1 MQFEIDNIY
10 HIYNQGNN
18 KQLIFHSAENYLYF
32 LKLYR
37 KFVLPHA
44 DLLAYC
50 LMPNHFHFLVNTNL
64 QSIKIRK
71 VGSLNLSELSNG
83 IRMLLSS
90 YSLAINKQEK
100 STGSQ
105 FRQNTQAKLLNI
117 EEVNYPFTCFQYIH
131 QNPLKAGLV
140 ERMEDWEYSSFK
152 DYLKITT
159 TTADGTLAATQ
170 FCSVDQFIEGYNVA
184 DLNWGTA
191 NAKSVTLSFY
201 VKSSLTGNATNL

>member
-18 KQLIFHSAENYLYF
+18 KQLIFHSDENYHYF

-64 QSIKIRK
+64 HSIKTRK

-90 YSLAINKQEK
+90 YSLAINKQENK
-100 STGSQ
+100 TGSQ
-105 FRQNTQAKLLNI
+105 FRQKTQAKLLKI
-117 EEVNYPFTCFQYIH
+117 EDTNYSFICFQYIH

-152 DYLKITT
+152 DYLKIRNGSLCNQ
-159 TTADGTLAATQ
+159 DLAKNLIG
-170 FCSVDQFIEGYNVA
+170 FDESNFIKESYAVIDN
-184 DLNWGTA
+184 DKI
-191 NAKSVTLSFY
+191 AKIF
-201 VKSSLTGNATNL
+201 NN

>member
-18 KQLIFHSAENYLYF
+18 KQLIFHSDENYHYF

-64 QSIKIRK
+64 HSIKTRK
-71 VGSLNLSELSNG
+71 VVSLNLSELSNG

-90 YSLAINKQEK
+90 YSLAINKQENK
-100 STGSQ
+100 TGSQ
-105 FRQNTQAKLLNI
+105 FRQKTQAKLLNI

-140 ERMEDWEYSSFK
+140 ERMEDWDFSSFK
-152 DYLKITT
+152 DYAKIRNGSLCNQDLAKNLIGFDESNFLKESYAVI
-159 TTADGTLAATQ
+159 DNEK
-170 FCSVDQFIEGYNVA
+170 I
-184 DLNWGTA
+184 
-191 NAKSVTLSFY
+191 AKIF
-201 VKSSLTGNATNL
+201 NN

>member
-18 KQLIFHSAENYLYF
+18 KQLIFHSDENYHYF

-50 LMPNHFHFLVNTNL
+50 LMPNHFHFLVNTNS

-90 YSLAINKQEK
+90 YSLAINKQENK
-100 STGSQ
+100 TGSQ
-105 FRQNTQAKLLNI
+105 FRQKTQAKLLNI

-140 ERMEDWEYSSFK
+140 ERMEDWDFSSFK
-152 DYLKITT
+152 DYAKIRNGSLCNQ
-159 TTADGTLAATQ
+159 DLAKNLIG
-170 FCSVDQFIEGYNVA
+170 FDESNFIKESYAVIDNEKI
-184 DLNWGTA
+184 
-191 NAKSVTLSFY
+191 AKIF
-201 VKSSLTGNATNL
+201 NN

>member
-18 KQLIFHSAENYLYF
+18 KQLIFHSAENYHYF

-64 QSIKIRK
+64 HSIKIRK

-83 IRMLLSS
+83 IRLLLSS
-90 YSLAINKQEK
+90 YSLAINKQENR
-100 STGSQ
+100 TGSQ
-105 FRQNTQAKLLNI
+105 FRQKTQAKLLNI
-117 EEVNYPFTCFQYIH
+117 EAVNYPFTCFQYIH

-152 DYLKITT
+152 DYLKIRNGSLCNQ
-159 TTADGTLAATQ
+159 DLAKNLIG
-170 FCSVDQFIEGYNVA
+170 FDESDFIRESYSVIDN
-184 DLNWGTA
+184 DKK
-191 NAKSVTLSFY
+191 AKIF
-201 VKSSLTGNATNL
+201 NN

>member
-18 KQLIFHSAENYLYF
+18 KQLIFHSDENYHYF

-64 QSIKIRK
+64 HSIKTRK

-90 YSLAINKQEK
+90 YSLAINKQENK
-100 STGSQ
+100 TGSQ
-105 FRQNTQAKLLNI
+105 FRQKTQAKLLNI

-152 DYLKITT
+152 DYLKIRNGSLCNQ
-159 TTADGTLAATQ
+159 DLAKNLIG
-170 FCSVDQFIEGYNVA
+170 FDESNFIKESYAVIDN
-184 DLNWGTA
+184 DKI
-191 NAKSVTLSFY
+191 AKIF
-201 VKSSLTGNATNL
+201 NN

>member
-18 KQLIFHSAENYLYF
+18 KQLIFHSSENYHYF
-32 LKLYR
+32 LKLYK

-64 QSIKIRK
+64 QSIKTRK

-90 YSLAINKQEK
+90 YSLAINKQENK
-100 STGSQ
+100 TGSQ
-105 FRQNTQAKLLNI
+105 FRQKTQTKLLKI
-117 EEVNYPFTCFQYIH
+117 EDTNYPFTCFQYIH

-140 ERMEDWEYSSFK
+140 ERMEDWEYSFFK
-152 DYLKITT
+152 DYLKIRNGSLCNQ
-159 TTADGTLAATQ
+159 DLAKNLIG
-170 FCSVDQFIEGYNVA
+170 FDESNFMKESYSVIDNDKI
-184 DLNWGTA
+184 
-191 NAKSVTLSFY
+191 AKIF
-201 VKSSLTGNATNL
+201 NN